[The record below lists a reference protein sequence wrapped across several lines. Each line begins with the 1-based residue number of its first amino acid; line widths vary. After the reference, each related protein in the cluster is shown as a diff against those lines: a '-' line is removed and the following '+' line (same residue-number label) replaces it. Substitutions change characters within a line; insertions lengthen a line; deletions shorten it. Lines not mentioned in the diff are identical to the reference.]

1 MGGVWAKVLNP
12 LMILTS
18 MQLLPGRA
26 GMWKTVHSAAVVSGD
41 QHTGTDKTATQH
53 VLEWRTDALKVE
65 F

>member
-1 MGGVWAKVLNP
+1 MLKRSLSGRSLSGRSLG
-12 LMILTS
+12 

-41 QHTGTDKTATQH
+41 QHTSTDKTATQH
-53 VLEWRTDALKVE
+53 VLEWRIDALKVE

>member
-1 MGGVWAKVLNP
+1 
-12 LMILTS
+12 

-41 QHTGTDKTATQH
+41 QHTSTDKTATQH
-53 VLEWRTDALKVE
+53 VLEWRIDALKVE